1 MIESLLITGANR
13 GLGLG
18 HVARFA
24 KSGSK
29 VFAGVRDPKN
39 ATELQQI
46 AEKSEGRVS
55 IFAYDAEDA
64 SSAEAARK
72 AAGDTPIDLLFA
84 NAGVYGGDK
93 QNLGKIDANE
103 FARTLNVNTIA
114 PLLLADA
121 LKNNVAKSKRKIIA
135 FQSSQMGSNAG
146 TSPGNYAHRS
156 SKAALNKI
164 ASTMANELKGNGI
177 IVVTLHPGWVQ
188 TDMGGKSAP
197 VTIPQSVEGQLK
209 LFERL
214 TLEMT
219 GGFYNYDGARIAW

>member
-46 AEKSEGRVS
+46 AENPKAVSVSLPMTPKMPHRQKPRGKPQAIRPS
-55 IFAYDAEDA
+55 IFSSPMLA
-64 SSAEAARK
+64 SMAATSRISARSMRM
-72 AAGDTPIDLLFA
+72 
-84 NAGVYGGDK
+84 N
-93 QNLGKIDANE
+93 

-146 TSPGNYAHRS
+146 TSPGNYAYRS